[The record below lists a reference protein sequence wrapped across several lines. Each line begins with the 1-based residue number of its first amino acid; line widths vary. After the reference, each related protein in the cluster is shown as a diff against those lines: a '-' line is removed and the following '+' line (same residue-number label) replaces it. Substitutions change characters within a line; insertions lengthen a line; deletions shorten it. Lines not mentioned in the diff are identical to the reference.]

1 MKRYLLFLLALGS
14 AAPVAAQLSADAL
27 VVSGPITVT
36 PLRDLTF
43 GTVPR
48 GVATTVAPNS
58 ATAGEWQ
65 VTGTANAFVNITFVL
80 PTILNNI
87 QAAPG
92 STMPIAFLN
101 NSARWRRANNNP
113 NGANQF
119 DPTVGATG
127 RLGPPPNP
135 TLYIWLGG
143 QVNPGANA
151 KPGIYT
157 GTVVVTLVYL

>member
-1 MKRYLLFLLALGS
+1 MTRFLLVLVLAG
-14 AAPVAAQLSADAL
+14 ATPAAAQLGTNAL
-27 VVSGPITVT
+27 VLSGPITVT

-48 GVATTVAPNS
+48 GVSTTVTPDAAN
-58 ATAGEWQ
+58 AGEWE
-65 VTGTANAFVNITFVL
+65 VIGTANAFVNITFVL
-80 PTILNNI
+80 PTVLTNI

-101 NSARWRRANNNP
+101 TSGRWRRANNDPSGGNTFNP
-113 NGANQF
+113 A
-119 DPTVGATG
+119 VGATG

-135 TLYIWLGG
+135 TMYIWLGG
-143 QVNPGANA
+143 QVSPAANA

-157 GTVVVTLVYL
+157 GTVVVTLVYQ